1 MTRPTLTPRA
11 AQVNYW
17 DSTICT
23 VRMEPDGRLGGVMAT
38 HRSLVRHSAPWQMRL
53 LAVPSAHAQ
62 SPAPP
67 RGAWRAGRLEVPRL
81 PSVEQPP
88 WVCPCFRSCRPHCL
102 WPCRYDPKQGRKMKA
117 CAENHVNHSRNDAA
131 AQAERQGDPH
141 SHAIVLE
148 PSRGN
153 MAFVPDLGMDVIRPP
168 AC

>member
-1 MTRPTLTPRA
+1 
-11 AQVNYW
+11 
-17 DSTICT
+17 
-23 VRMEPDGRLGGVMAT
+23 
-38 HRSLVRHSAPWQMRL
+38 
-53 LAVPSAHAQ
+53 
-62 SPAPP
+62 
-67 RGAWRAGRLEVPRL
+67 
-81 PSVEQPP
+81 
-88 WVCPCFRSCRPHCL
+88 
-102 WPCRYDPKQGRKMKA
+102 MKA